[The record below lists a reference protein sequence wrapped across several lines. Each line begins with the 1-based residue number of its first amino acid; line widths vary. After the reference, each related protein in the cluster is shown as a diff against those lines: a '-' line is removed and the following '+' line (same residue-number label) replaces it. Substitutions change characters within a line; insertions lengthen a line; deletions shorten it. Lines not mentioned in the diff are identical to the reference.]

1 VETERRSLAMDIFG
15 GSTSEILGP
24 LLLLL
29 LRRGL
34 PTTLQLSALAFC
46 ASVIIGFLL
55 GLLRF
60 HKVPIVRWPVSL
72 YVDTMRGLPFIMI
85 LFIVYHIIPLLVEF
99 KITEMTAALC
109 ALVMHEG
116 AYFTEII
123 RASLDSIPKHQAEA
137 SKALGF
143 NYFQRMRYVILPQAV
158 RLTLPPAASETVLLI
173 KNTAVVSVIGLM
185 ELTRIGR
192 VQMQTNLQPF
202 LTFAIVGVIYFMVC
216 YPMLRLST
224 WLEEKIAKG
233 IRQST

>member
-1 VETERRSLAMDIFG
+1 MDIFG

-72 YVDTMRGLPFIMI
+72 YVDTMRGLP
-85 LFIVYHIIPLLVEF
+85 L
-99 KITEMTAALC
+99 MTAALC